1 MNWTNKWS
9 REETIEQALADLMD
23 HVFNYKATNDL
34 MIAARAPTIE
44 ETKKKT

>member
-1 MNWTNKWS
+1 
-9 REETIEQALADLMD
+9 MD

-44 ETKKKT
+44 ETKNKNLTEIEFN